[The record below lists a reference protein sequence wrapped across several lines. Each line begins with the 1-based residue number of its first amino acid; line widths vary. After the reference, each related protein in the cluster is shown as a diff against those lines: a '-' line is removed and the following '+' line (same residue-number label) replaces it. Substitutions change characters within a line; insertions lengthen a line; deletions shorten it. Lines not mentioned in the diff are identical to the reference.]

1 MSKKTVALILAICL
15 LLAGCAFGTG
25 GGEADWATVY
35 RIDNSSV
42 GGGLRRERINK
53 RANTVEEMLELINS
67 RPEDSGLPASLPEGV
82 NISPVSFSEGIA
94 KIEMSPEYL
103 SLTQRERF
111 LAEGAAVLSLSTLD
125 CVCYVDIVCAEE
137 FIGRFGVED
146 FVEADAM
153 CGDYERTIKLYLPDS
168 ECEYILPRSISLL
181 DKGEA
186 EAAELILHQLFKNI
200 GNGMENT
207 QILSVSIEN
216 GVCKVDLSEEF
227 YGAEPAGSI
236 GGMVIIYS
244 MVNSLC
250 RLNAVNAV
258 QIKIEGNEV
267 SSYGGFIPM
276 WPLSENMSLVRF
288 E

>member
-1 MSKKTVALILAICL
+1 MSKKVMALLLVLCL
-15 LLAGCAFGTG
+15 LLAGCAFGAG
-25 GGEADWATVY
+25 GGDAEWATVY
-35 RIDNSSV
+35 RIDNNSV
-42 GGGLRRERINK
+42 GSGLIRERINEQVSS
-53 RANTVEEMLELINS
+53 AEEMLEQLNA
-67 RPEDSGLPASLPEGV
+67 RPEDPEAAASLPEGV
-82 NISPVSFSEGIA
+82 RLKFLEFNEGVV
-94 KIEMSPEYL
+94 KIEMSPEYM
-103 SLTQRERF
+103 SLTARERF

-125 CVCYVDIVCAEE
+125 SVCYVDIVCADE

-146 FVEADAM
+146 FEEADAM
-153 CGDYERTIKLYLPDS
+153 CGGYERTVKLYLPDS
-168 ECEYILPRSISLL
+168 ECEAILPRSISLT
-181 DKGEA
+181 DKGEV
-186 EAAELILHQLFKNI
+186 EVAELILQQLFKNI

-207 QILSVSIEN
+207 KILSVSIEN
-216 GVCKVDLSEEF
+216 AVCKVDLSEEF

-258 QIKIEGNEV
+258 EIKIEGNEV

-276 WPLSENMSLVRF
+276 WPLSENMSMVRF